1 MRLLEAA
8 ANTLAEMGDTEE
20 IETLFQASGADGEK
34 TVQEYE
40 ETILILFN
48 CYQKQ
53 RASTTRR
60 RKLQQ
65 ATSIVIR
72 FYTELHQA

>member
-20 IETLFQASGADGEK
+20 IEALFQASGADGEK
-34 TVQEYE
+34 TVQEYK
-40 ETILILFN
+40 ETVLILFN

-53 RASTTRR
+53 RALTTRR

-65 ATSIVIR
+65 ATSIAIR